1 VFPAIEFVNKLT
13 EYNQSNIESTVRRVI
28 MKLVRVVVIDCLCQ
42 LILAGSVYAENNE
55 LEGLKPGFGFDH
67 DFGLDIAIGV
77 RYQF

>member
-1 VFPAIEFVNKLT
+1 
-13 EYNQSNIESTVRRVI
+13 